1 MLAVAMR
8 GHTQA
13 AHVLEGQLEAAGA
26 AAGAEAAEAAEA
38 VEAAEAAEAAEA
50 EAEAAEAAEAEA
62 AEAEADSEAEGETC
76 PERAVRDLI
85 IKRDYGEQSRMGV
98 GFIHHRERKTYVGDL
113 SVFGDALASATVVAG
128 TKCVCLVL
136 HRSQATGRPRP
147 RCPWRVDA
155 AAPAKARGLRVK

>member
-1 MLAVAMR
+1 MEAEPSRDEATAAEVETAAVA
-8 GHTQA
+8 QA
-13 AHVLEGQLEAAGA
+13 QAQAQ
-26 AAGAEAAEAAEA
+26 
-38 VEAAEAAEAAEA
+38 AEAAEA
-50 EAEAAEAAEAEA
+50 EAAVAAVA

-113 SVFGDALASATVVAG
+113 SVFGDAVASATVVAG

-136 HRSQATGRPRP
+136 HRSQA
-147 RCPWRVDA
+147 A
-155 AAPAKARGLRVK
+155 AFAD

>member
-1 MLAVAMR
+1 MYEVVA
-8 GHTQA
+8 A
-13 AHVLEGQLEAAGA
+13 LERALGA
-26 AAGAEAAEAAEA
+26 FEQEEAEAAVAAEG
-38 VEAAEAAEAAEA
+38 EE
-50 EAEAAEAAEAEA
+50 AEAAEAEA

-136 HRSQATGRPRP
+136 HRSQA
-147 RCPWRVDA
+147 A
-155 AAPAKARGLRVK
+155 AFT

>member
-1 MLAVAMR
+1 MEAEPSRDEATAAEVETAAVA
-8 GHTQA
+8 QA
-13 AHVLEGQLEAAGA
+13 QAHAQ
-26 AAGAEAAEAAEA
+26 
-38 VEAAEAAEAAEA
+38 AEAAEA
-50 EAEAAEAAEAEA
+50 EAEAVEAAA

-136 HRSQATGRPRP
+136 HRSQA
-147 RCPWRVDA
+147 A
-155 AAPAKARGLRVK
+155 AFAD